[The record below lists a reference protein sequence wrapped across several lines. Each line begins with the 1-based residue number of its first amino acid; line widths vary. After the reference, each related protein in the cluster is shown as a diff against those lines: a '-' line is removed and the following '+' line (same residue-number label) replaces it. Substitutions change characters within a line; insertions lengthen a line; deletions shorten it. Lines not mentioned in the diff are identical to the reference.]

1 MAPPRFEL
9 LRIGEGDTACEQ
21 HRDPL
26 FSAVMR
32 VPDFLSAADCATIVA
47 AADSHLAA
55 MREAQALNPS
65 PRSRLPVAN
74 LRCERARTA
83 VERAFDQLLRFLEAD
98 APHEALA
105 CFGASSGLASL
116 RKRFTGLEP
125 AVTVYAATGGFSPHQ
140 EHEPITML
148 INLSPEDAF

>member
-32 VPDFLSAADCATIVA
+32 VPDFLSAAECATIVA

-98 APHEALA
+98 APARGARLLWRIVRPDQPAQALHWPRA
-105 CFGASSGLASL
+105 GSQRVRRHGRLLPTSGPRADND
-116 RKRFTGLEP
+116 
-125 AVTVYAATGGFSPHQ
+125 AHQ
-140 EHEPITML
+140 L
-148 INLSPEDAF
+148 VA